1 MTFDIRS
8 TVRMDDLMQ
17 DTIQGIEMGACAAPH
32 SLGQRNA
39 FGRPGRPDG
48 QTSSFGQRLGH
59 TNFLPVGL
67 ARRRTL
73 KNVTLSSRFRPKPD
87 PNSTQRLTGSH
98 SLAGKIPTSD
108 LDATKSQ
115 FWYTRQCLLPLN
127 YAQFRYQPTGP
138 FVHLSLYSSLH
149 ASPSVSLCSRLVVR

>member
-8 TVRMDDLMQ
+8 TVRMDDLIQ
-17 DTIQGIEMGACAAPH
+17 DTIQGIEMSACAAPH
-32 SLGQRNA
+32 SLGQRNV
-39 FGRPGRPDG
+39 FGRAGRPDG

-98 SLAGKIPTSD
+98 SVSRRWLSAIYLACHDRSTYASTTIRTAPCDERFNGPSLKVYLIQRTSRYPENMFTD
-108 LDATKSQ
+108 LPVT
-115 FWYTRQCLLPLN
+115 
-127 YAQFRYQPTGP
+127 
-138 FVHLSLYSSLH
+138 H
-149 ASPSVSLCSRLVVR
+149 